1 MQAQD
6 FLVSGAIW
14 ARTDEGGNGRRAT
27 ILLVAN
33 QHLSDKAAKKFPP
46 VVVYLDDRGRVNAV
60 GIERFTETR
69 EFWDMDDR
77 IVARAAALLAEE
89 DEDDTPL
96 AVVEDEPVAAL
107 AQAAP
112 NANVITGVTRTGG
125 TGDILSFGDEDDND
139 AMSDAVALAAQTYHQ
154 QPVTAAQHDAP
165 AQVDT
170 PVSPQDVADLPAPA
184 LDAVFISNAEAYPML
199 APEVLEPAVVQYEQE
214 PHVTE
219 DGLIL
224 RHKVHVALSDTV
236 TIDAL
241 NAAFNPE
248 ADVYYNAFK
257 VNGIVVP
264 WQSYLGAW
272 PLIASHG
279 YYALMVFTTRVGE
292 AEVEDTEATPEVAQ
306 QNEERMLTALKE
318 ANAPQDLMDFLSDP
332 VSLTQAAPP
341 VEPQQ
346 PAQQPVQPL
355 AVQAQQP
362 TVMATPVQITAA
374 PATTPTPQQ
383 PQIQAQQPTVMQG
396 AFEAAGI
403 TTPQQAEVLDLVG
416 RNTLNVTPAQ

>member
-112 NANVITGVTRTGG
+112 NANVITGVTRTGS
-125 TGDILSFGDEDDND
+125 TGDILSFGDEDDTD
-139 AMSDAVALAAQTYHQ
+139 AEPITAAAQQ
-154 QPVTAAQHDAP
+154 AAPVQI
-165 AQVDT
+165 DT

-184 LDAVFISNAEAYPML
+184 LDAVFISNAEAYPLL

-224 RHKVHVALSDTV
+224 RHKVHVALSDAV

-257 VNGIVVP
+257 VNGLVVP

-332 VSLTQAAPP
+332 VSLTQP